1 MKFNKL
7 SLALAAAVALPMTAQ
22 AGVTVSP
29 LLLGYIIPTLTTL
42 MTNSVKFYVLVKT
55 YSKC

>member
-29 LLLGYIIPTLTTL
+29 LLLGYIIPTLMTL
-42 MTNSVKFYVLVKT
+42 RQTA
-55 YSKC
+55 